1 MVLEF
6 IHGLMAEFIKDNI
19 KMIKNMDMVS
29 TAGQM
34 AEFTVGSGPKES
46 NMELEFIQ
54 SKVLKLSMEYGKMVK
69 ESSGLMHHKLKE

>member
-6 IHGLMAEFIKDNI
+6 IRGLMAEFIKDNI
-19 KMIKNMDMVS
+19 KMIKSTDMVS

-34 AEFTVGSGPKES
+34 AEFTVGSGLKES

-54 SKVLKLSMEYGKMVK
+54 
-69 ESSGLMHHKLKE
+69 